1 MFSGFRIKPCNV
13 VLPGLGPEPYLV
25 HTMGEFSALWEHVLS
40 LLACGAC
47 HHLSGQ
53 RKPWVSCPFSDAGS
67 LGFRKTKN
75 LLSFFVSVHHA
86 NSETFRAEWNSN
98 FLIVA
103 FRRYNKVV

>member
-1 MFSGFRIKPCNV
+1 
-13 VLPGLGPEPYLV
+13 
-25 HTMGEFSALWEHVLS
+25 MGEFSALWEHVLS

-53 RKPWVSCPFSDAGS
+53 RKPWVSRPFSDAGS
-67 LGFRKTKN
+67 LGFGKTKN

-86 NSETFRAEWNSN
+86 NSETFLAEWNSN